1 MKSLICA
8 LLLAA
13 TSSTPAWLRDIG
25 VCNGWYQKWDDA
37 SIAQM
42 KGMPLI
48 IGVPADKKVIE
59 KAHKQGN
66 RVLVYVTFYQMP
78 PGQTYQQADL
88 AEHADWNAVH
98 PDGKEGI
105 SVFEGT
111 ENSGWK
117 TVCPN
122 SPSFREYALKHTKFI
137 MDQGADG
144 LFIDNGHPDVS
155 CEGPKFG
162 RHQHLYP
169 GKDNIFAYR
178 KLLEDIRAEVKRHG
192 KDKII
197 IVNPGE
203 PNMNWVGACDGQM
216 LESYICT
223 WASESRWHSE
233 SRLVEFAERWGK
245 LADEG
250 NAVIALSY
258 IGHTKNPPRDD
269 AYYCYA
275 WARLSG
281 FIWADWFTAKDSA
294 SEIYKL
300 DLGKPKG
307 PMTRGDGYYMRA
319 YEKGLVIVSSES
331 RGATITLSAKT
342 HKHVYD
348 VYDKALLKPGQSG
361 DYLITLD
368 KGQGRV
374 YLFK

>member
-1 MKSLICA
+1 MIFF
-8 LLLAA
+8 LLAA
-13 TSSTPAWLRDIG
+13 AMSTPGWLKDTSI
-25 VCNGWYQKWDDA
+25 CNGWYKPWTPEA
-37 SIAQM
+37 MAQM
-42 KGMPLI
+42 KGMPLM
-48 IGVPADKKVIE
+48 IGVPADKTVIE

-88 AEHADWNAVH
+88 AEHADWNVIH
-98 PDGKEGI
+98 SDGKEGI
-105 SVFEGT
+105 SIFEGT

-122 SPSFREYALKHTKFI
+122 SPPYRDYVLKYTKLI

-144 LFIDNGHPDVS
+144 LFIDNGHPDVT

-162 RHQHLYP
+162 KHDHLYP

-178 KLLEDIRAEVKRHG
+178 KLLEDVRAEVKRHG
-192 KDKII
+192 RDKII

-203 PNMNWVGACDGQM
+203 PRTEWVGACDGQM

-223 WASESRWHSE
+223 WASESRWHDE
-233 SRLVEFAERWGK
+233 SRLVRFADQWGK

-258 IGHTKNPPRDD
+258 IGHTKNPARDD

-275 WARLSG
+275 WARVSG

-294 SEIYKL
+294 PELYKL

-307 PMTRGDGYYMRA
+307 PMTRGDGYYLRE
-319 YEKGLVIVSSES
+319 YEKGLVAASSES
-331 RGATITLSAKT
+331 KGATIVISGKT

-348 VYDKALLKPGQSG
+348 VYDKSTLTPAASG
-361 DYLITLD
+361 DYVISLA
-368 KGQGRV
+368 KGVGRV
-374 YLFK
+374 YVLK